1 MTVHIDGLT
10 MTIED
15 VVRVSRPRDGAFAK
29 AELDP
34 AARRKLD
41 ETRGI
46 IDRKWMNDE
55 IPLIYAFNTGSAAFR
70 DRRVLVKDME
80 QLQRNTI
87 YSHAT
92 GAGKPF
98 AEDATRA
105 MMLLRVNAI
114 ASNFAGSRTQIADRL
129 LAFLNRGLHPVIPQK
144 GSVGASGDLAPLAHM
159 AGAVCGF
166 EEAEIVYE
174 GRRMSAVEA
183 LEAAGLE
190 TSVELTGKDA
200 SALLNGTAT
209 SLALAALSAHDMR
222 QLLKHADIALCLS
235 LEAMRGETLA
245 FDPRLHAA
253 KPHPGQAK
261 VARNVL
267 RVLAGTK
274 RCSAEAREVVFP
286 AENRKPGT
294 RATPRV
300 QDVYSLRCAPQVHG
314 PAADALEYIERIV
327 VTEMNSAQDNP
338 LVFPDGEGGLVS
350 VSGGHFHAQYL
361 AQATDLMAIAL
372 ADIGSISERRLA
384 RLIDPNM
391 SYGLP
396 QNLVAGTP
404 GLNTGFS
411 TVQCSMSALVMENRH
426 LATPGSVDSIP
437 GKGNVEDH
445 VSNSTWCSRKARTVL
460 ENVQQIVAG
469 ELLMAAQ
476 ALSLVEPLTGGF
488 PLGRGSQAA
497 FDAIRSAI
505 SPCLDGDRWYAD
517 DMLDALNLLK
527 SGEIVRKVE
536 AVVGALE

>member
-15 VVRVSRPRDGAFAK
+15 VARVARPANGGFAK
-29 AELDP
+29 AALDP
-34 AARRKLD
+34 TARKKLD
-41 ETRGI
+41 ETRAI
-46 IDRKWMNDE
+46 IDEKWMNDE

-70 DRRVLVKDME
+70 DRRVLVEDME

-92 GAGKPF
+92 GAGEPF

-129 LAFLNRGLHPVIPQK
+129 LEFLNRELHPIIPQK

-166 EEAEIVYE
+166 EEAEIVYK
-174 GRRMSAVEA
+174 GRRMRAVEA
-183 LEAAGLE
+183 LEAAGME
-190 TSVELTGKDA
+190 TSVRLTGKDA

-209 SLALAALSAHDMR
+209 SLAVAALSAYDMR

-235 LEAMRGETLA
+235 LEAVRGETNA

-253 KPHPGQAK
+253 KPHPGQGK

-267 RVLAGTK
+267 RILEGTK
-274 RCSAEAREVVFP
+274 RCSAGAREIVFP
-286 AENRKPGT
+286 AENRQPGT
-294 RATPRV
+294 PATPRV

-314 PAADALEYIERIV
+314 PVADALEYIERVI

-350 VSGGHFHAQYL
+350 LSGGHFHAQYL
-361 AQATDLMAIAL
+361 AQVMDLMAIAL
-372 ADIGSISERRLA
+372 ADLGSISERRLA
-384 RLIDPNM
+384 RLIDPTM

-396 QNLVAGTP
+396 QNLVAGKP
-404 GLNTGFS
+404 GLNTGFP

-445 VSNSTWCSRKARTVL
+445 ISNSTWCSRKGRTVL

-476 ALSLVEPLTGGF
+476 GLSLVEPLTKDF
-488 PLGRGSQAA
+488 PLGKGSRAA
-497 FDAIRSAI
+497 LDAIRAEI

-517 DMLDALNLLK
+517 DMRNALELLK
-527 SGEIVRKVE
+527 SGEIVKKVE
-536 AVVGALE
+536 AAVGALE